1 MFNQMCEE
9 VFESLDIEKEVF
21 IKSQKKYTEDS
32 SSKQE
37 LQKAIKTG

>member
-1 MFNQMCEE
+1 MCEE

-21 IKSQKKYTEDS
+21 IKSQKNYTEDAN
-32 SSKQE
+32 SKQE